1 MGPVGHIAIS
11 TVIGASVWGATGS
24 PAASGAAVGVRVLV
38 DVDHAI
44 DYYQEWVKRR
54 PYLVLKLLHGWEY
67 SIVGLLVLGFIY
79 YHPVLLA
86 VTLAHLGH
94 LALDHYHHRSSV
106 LVYFISRRAWLR
118 WRRRSTPSVCRYR
131 DSLSC

>member
-24 PAASGAAVGVRVLV
+24 LAAGGAAVGVGVLV

-67 SIVGLLVLGFIY
+67 SIIGLLVS
-79 YHPVLLA
+79 PTTWVALLIGSWR
-86 VTLAHLGH
+86 TSP
-94 LALDHYHHRSSV
+94 LDRHRA
-106 LVYFISRRAWLR
+106 IG
-118 WRRRSTPSVCRYR
+118 
-131 DSLSC
+131 